1 MRGAALALVLLAGAA
16 PAAAQERGEV
26 RDVPWYAARPAVLE
40 ETLKRCHRDARA
52 AATWDCQNAEGGA
65 NLRRAR
71 GQASAPARASGIGAD
86 GLPDIDYNPR
96 TNPLGYSVLL
106 GACTHRKPG
115 SEMWWPDCH
124 KLKQYQQGSAADVR

>member
-1 MRGAALALVLLAGAA
+1 MRGAAFTLVLLAGAA

-26 RDVPWYAARPAVLE
+26 RDAPWYAARPAVLE
-40 ETLKRCHRDARA
+40 ETLRRCHRDARA

-71 GQASAPARASGIGAD
+71 GQASAPARAPGIAAD

-96 TNPLGYSVLL
+96 TNPLGHAALQS
-106 GACTHRKPG
+106 ACNQPRVPAI
-115 SEMWWPDCH
+115 WAPDCH
-124 KLKQYQQGSAADVR
+124 KLNRYPRAGSDVR